1 MENKDVLGLA
11 PYGEALKTVVE
22 KSFEG
27 LYGFLSTTF
36 QPAVEEFG
44 YMMKDK
50 VRYWRLRN
58 ALRVMAKAKDRIEFD
73 GKDFQLQANARVGL
87 SIIDESSMVDDDELQ
102 NLWAGLFASSCTP
115 DGRDDSNIIFVD
127 ILKRLSSVEV
137 RILSYACEHCRK
149 LIYPNQLV
157 VADTLVVDFS
167 ELQALSGIDDCSRL
181 DRELDHLSS
190 LSLLVGGDAA
200 TDGGFISTEKELSA
214 DITPSA
220 LALNLYCKTHSLN
233 QTVSKFWEK
242 ELVVKSTES

>member
-58 ALRVMAKAKDRIEFD
+58 ALKVMAKAKDRIEFD
-73 GKDFQLQANARVGL
+73 GKDF
-87 SIIDESSMVDDDELQ
+87 
-102 NLWAGLFASSCTP
+102 
-115 DGRDDSNIIFVD
+115 
-127 ILKRLSSVEV
+127 
-137 RILSYACEHCRK
+137 
-149 LIYPNQLV
+149 
-157 VADTLVVDFS
+157 S
-167 ELQALSGIDDCSRL
+167 ELQALSGIENRSRL

-190 LSLLVGGDAA
+190 LSLLVGGAAA

-233 QTVSKFWEK
+233 QNISEFWKK